1 LTKSLHYAKYEKK
14 EWMMAKIKR
23 IPYGKSDFEY
33 VNYHNDYYVD
43 KSMFIP
49 DVEKTPYIF
58 LIRPRR
64 FGKSLFLTTL
74 HAYYDIKY
82 KNRFNELFHDTWIL
96 EHPTEERGKY
106 MVLYFNFSAILKEKE
121 KIQEDFNRYCLLEL
135 DTFVKKYK
143 DYIPEEVL
151 IELDKSFLAHE
162 KLHILASKLRE
173 TDYKIYLLI
182 DEYDNFTNTL
192 LTDFGEQEYKKIT
205 RQAGYFKQFFT
216 NLKMLT
222 SGIGSGLARLFITGV
237 SPVTMDDVTSGFN
250 IGDNITNSVTFN
262 SILGFTE
269 KDVNDILDYYISVG
283 ELKIDKTKALEVMK
297 KWYDHYIFSF
307 DSDNSVYNSDAV
319 LYFIKEATDSQ
330 KIPRNLIDDN
340 LRMDYGKLRYLIIMD
355 KKLNGNFESLSK
367 IADDGGIA
375 SDIVSSFPFDRI
387 IDPDNF
393 ISLLYYFGLLTHS
406 GRTIKGRPW
415 LVIPNESIRRMI
427 FEYIRES
434 VYYAYH
440 FSFDILKLKDNLA
453 DMAYTGEFKPVFYF
467 IESLIKA
474 QTKLRDYMDNE
485 KVVKAFYLAYMNIY
499 DYYIAASEEEMN
511 KGYADMILK
520 PFVARYPDMEYA
532 WLIEFKYIPRSVKD
546 KALEKDVA
554 IKIADAE
561 KQLSQYANDDFAC
574 KMLALPPY
582 GSIKL
587 KKVIIVFH
595 GWELAYCEEVF

>member
-1 LTKSLHYAKYEKK
+1 
-14 EWMMAKIKR
+14 MAKIKR

-33 VNYHNDYYVD
+33 VNFHNDYYVD
-43 KSMFIP
+43 KTMYIP
-49 DVEKTPYIF
+49 ELEKTPYIF

-64 FGKSLFLTTL
+64 FGKSLLVSTL
-74 HAYYDIKY
+74 QSYYDIK
-82 KNRFNELFHDTWIL
+82 KKDRFAEFYHDTWIL
-96 EHPTEERGKY
+96 EHPTEERAKY

-121 KIQEDFNRYCLLEL
+121 KIQEDFNRYCNKVIEAFLETYRDLLT
-135 DTFVKKYK
+135 D
-143 DYIPEEVL
+143 DL
-151 IELDKSFLAHE
+151 IQKTKEDKSAHE
-162 KLHILASKLRE
+162 KLHTLSIELLKSNH
-173 TDYKIYLLI
+173 KIYLLI

-222 SGIGSGLARLFITGV
+222 SGSGSGLARLFITGV

-250 IGDNITNSVTFN
+250 IGNNMTNSVAFN

-269 KDVNDILDYYISVG
+269 KDVNEILDYYISEG
-283 ELKIDKTKALEVMK
+283 ALKIDKTEALSVMK
-297 KWYDHYIFSF
+297 KWFDHYQFSM
-307 DSDNSVYNSDAV
+307 SVKESVYNSDAV
-319 LYFIKEATDSQ
+319 LYFLKEAIDVQ
-330 KIPRNLIDDN
+330 NIPTNLIDDN

-387 IDPDNF
+387 TDPDNF

>member
-1 LTKSLHYAKYEKK
+1 
-14 EWMMAKIKR
+14 MAKIKR

-33 VNYHNDYYVD
+33 VNFHNDYYVD
-43 KSMFIP
+43 KTMYIP
-49 DVEKTPYIF
+49 ELEKTPYIF

-64 FGKSLFLTTL
+64 FGKSLLVSTL
-74 HAYYDIKY
+74 QSYYDIK
-82 KNRFNELFHDTWIL
+82 KKDRFAEFYHDTWIL
-96 EHPTEERGKY
+96 EHPTEERAKY

-121 KIQEDFNRYCLLEL
+121 KIQEDFNRYCNKVIEAFLETYRDLLT
-135 DTFVKKYK
+135 D
-143 DYIPEEVL
+143 DL
-151 IELDKSFLAHE
+151 IQKTKEDKSAHE
-162 KLHILASKLRE
+162 KLHTLSIELLKSNH
-173 TDYKIYLLI
+173 KIYLLI

-222 SGIGSGLARLFITGV
+222 SGSGSGLARLFITGV

-250 IGDNITNSVTFN
+250 IGNNMTNSVAFN

-269 KDVNDILDYYISVG
+269 KDVNEILDYYISEG
-283 ELKIDKTKALEVMK
+283 ALKIDKTEALSVMK
-297 KWYDHYIFSF
+297 KWYDHYQFSM
-307 DSDNSVYNSDAV
+307 SVKESVYNSDAV
-319 LYFIKEATDSQ
+319 LYFLKEAIDVQ
-330 KIPRNLIDDN
+330 NIPTNLIDDN

-387 IDPDNF
+387 TDPDNF